1 MNPEE
6 RTAQIPYFAHEGM
19 MARQERTIRRLTVA
33 LIVTIVLIFASN
45 VVWLI
50 YMSGYDV
57 EAYDYSQ
64 DGEGVNIIGNKN
76 GVDYDVSKVG
86 SDETDTEKE
95 NN

>member
-1 MNPEE
+1 MTPDDKV
-6 RTAQIPYFAHEGM
+6 AQVPYFVHEGM
-19 MARQERTIRRLTVA
+19 IERQDRTIRRLTVA
-33 LIVTIVLIFASN
+33 LILTIVLIFASN